1 MPFSPVLDLLAMWTL
16 EVEKVG
22 ITVPNKN
29 VGIRTPCLDP
39 EGPSI

>member
-22 ITVPNKN
+22 IPVLDKN
-29 VGIRTPCLDP
+29 IISGNPA
-39 EGPSI
+39 